1 MMSRLFALIF
11 QMHLVFVVVISDLQ
25 FCDLINT
32 SLLAEYLHPKSSSTA
47 FLKKMIHLMGQALK
61 HPPVLTSD
69 LPRAVQKHL

>member
-47 FLKKMIHLMGQALK
+47 FLKKND
-61 HPPVLTSD
+61 PPHGAGIKASTS
-69 LPRAVQKHL
+69 AHF